1 MLVWSLSRRIRR
13 SEVLRGRIVA
23 ELVTFKGEIEASERS
38 QRFGVFLSTALHFLV
53 FAALFI
59 SFNRAISSE
68 IVAAGPGEGGEG
80 GGGSIEVGVTDKSA
94 ILGFAKPQSVAYV
107 GDTDDAINNTRVE
120 SVRRPDPNSEALLP
134 PTEKDVPDPKS
145 LKTDR
150 PVVNQQE
157 RIFTGKD
164 ERGRSTAQTAQVGRS
179 FGSPTPA
186 ALIGGVG
193 IGSGGGFG
201 GGTGLPG
208 GSAYGRLIQSILS
221 RNYSPQAIDS
231 AETQYVVILLRIARD
246 GRILSISNGQVASA
260 YFKRHASN
268 GLVDKAVERAVL
280 AADMNRLPPF
290 PSGFLPGAEEATAE
304 VWFRYPK

>member
-1 MLVWSLSRRIRR
+1 MS
-13 SEVLRGRIVA
+13 
-23 ELVTFKGEIEASERS
+23 ELVTFRIQSEERGS
-38 QRFGVFLSTALHFLV
+38 RLGLALSIVLHLAVFS
-53 FAALFI
+53 ALFI
-59 SFNRAISSE
+59 AFNRVVSSE

-94 ILGFAKPQSVAYV
+94 ILGFAKPQPVSQL
-107 GDTDDAINNTRVE
+107 GDTDDVINNTRVE
-120 SVRRPDPNSEALLP
+120 TERRNDLASDALLP
-134 PTEKDVPDPKS
+134 PTEKDLPDPKT

-164 ERGRSTAQTAQVGRS
+164 QRGRSQNQSAQVGRS

-201 GGTGLPG
+201 SGTGLPG
-208 GSAYGRLIQSILS
+208 GSEYGRRIQAILG
-221 RNYSPQAIDS
+221 RNYSPPAIDS
-231 AETQYVVILLRIARD
+231 GNIQYVVILVRIARD
-246 GRILSISNGQVASA
+246 GRILSLSGGRVASSYIKQRSA
-260 YFKRHASN
+260 NAQVNYA
-268 GLVDKAVERAVL
+268 AERAVI
-280 AADMNRLPPF
+280 AADPLPPF
-290 PSGFLPGAEEATAE
+290 PSGFLAGAQEATAE

>member
-1 MLVWSLSRRIRR
+1 MLKFVITDFRINA
-13 SEVLRGRIVA
+13 VLRNRIVA
-23 ELVTFKGEIEASERS
+23 ALVTFKSERGASEGLQRS
-38 QRFGVFLSTALHFLV
+38 GVLLSVALHV
-53 FAALFI
+53 VIFASLFVT
-59 SFNRAISSE
+59 FNRAVSSE

-80 GGGSIEVGVTDKSA
+80 GGGSIEVGVADKSA
-94 ILGFAKPQSVAYV
+94 ILGFAKPKPVSYV

-120 SVRRPDPNSEALLP
+120 RARREDPNSEALLP
-134 PTEKDVPDPKS
+134 PTEKDVADPKS

-157 RIFTGKD
+157 KIFTGKD
-164 ERGRSTAQTAQVGRS
+164 ERARSASQTAQVGRT
-179 FGSPTPA
+179 FGTPTPA

-221 RNYSPQAIDS
+221 RNYTPPAIDS
-231 AETQYVVILLRIARD
+231 ADTQYVIILIRIARD
-246 GRILSISNGQVASA
+246 GRILSISNGHVAPV

-268 GLVDKAVERAVL
+268 WLVDRAAERAVI
-280 AADMNRLPPF
+280 ASDNNRLPPF
-290 PSGFLPGAEEATAE
+290 PSGFLTGAQEATAE

>member
-1 MLVWSLSRRIRR
+1 M
-13 SEVLRGRIVA
+13 A
-23 ELVTFKGEIEASERS
+23 ELVTFKTEFDAGAGTP
-38 QRFGVFLSTALHFLV
+38 RFGVFLSVTLHV
-53 FAALFI
+53 VIFASLFI
-59 SFNRAISSE
+59 AFNRAISSE

-80 GGGSIEVGVTDKSA
+80 GGGSIEVGVADKA
-94 ILGFAKPQSVAYV
+94 AVLGFAKPQPVAYV

-120 SVRRPDPNSEALLP
+120 SVRKPDPNSEALLP
-134 PTEKDVPDPKS
+134 PTEKAVPDPKS

-164 ERGRSTAQTAQVGRS
+164 ERGRSAAQTAQVGRS

-193 IGSGGGFG
+193 IGSGGGVG

-208 GSAYGRLIQSILS
+208 GSAYGRLIQSILG
-221 RNYSPQAIDS
+221 RNYTPPGSES
-231 AETQYVVILLRIARD
+231 SEVQYVIIRLRIASD
-246 GRILSISNGQVASA
+246 GTILSISGGRVAPA
-260 YFKRHASN
+260 YIKQRSSN
-268 GLVDKAVERAVL
+268 ALVNNAAERAVL
-280 AADMNRLPPF
+280 ASNPLPRF
-290 PSGFLPGAEEATAE
+290 PSGFLAGVQEATAE